1 MLTFATLNLCF
12 WPTAGTRV
20 NDTGTTSSPLLLSF
34 HVLMLTTLDL
44 RAFGRL
50 LAPVS
55 TTLVPVVPLCQGFL
69 WLRLR
74 LELRLRL
81 RLELRLR
88 LWPKAGIGLGL
99 CLGRGLGL
107 SLFFHSVI
115 LYDNESFDFSAGIG
129 TTSKIAQFLEVFAT
143 NRFCV
148 FPLFH
153 VLMFA
158 IRSIRNVK
166 PMRTNAIS

>member
-1 MLTFATLNLCF
+1 MLRFSTLDLCF

-20 NDTGTTSSPLLLSF
+20 HDTGTTSSPLLLSF
-34 HVLMLTTLDL
+34 HVLMFTTLDL

-69 WLRLR
+69 W
-74 LELRLRL
+74 LRL

-129 TTSKIAQFLEVFAT
+129 TTSKIAQFLEVFST

>member
-1 MLTFATLNLCF
+1 M
-12 WPTAGTRV
+12 
-20 NDTGTTSSPLLLSF
+20 
-34 HVLMLTTLDL
+34 
-44 RAFGRL
+44 
-50 LAPVS
+50 S

-74 LELRLRL
+74 LRLKLRLRL

-148 FPLFH
+148 FHLFH

-158 IRSIRNVK
+158 KRLVYPESLA
-166 PMRTNAIS
+166 NANQCYQLTTIPR